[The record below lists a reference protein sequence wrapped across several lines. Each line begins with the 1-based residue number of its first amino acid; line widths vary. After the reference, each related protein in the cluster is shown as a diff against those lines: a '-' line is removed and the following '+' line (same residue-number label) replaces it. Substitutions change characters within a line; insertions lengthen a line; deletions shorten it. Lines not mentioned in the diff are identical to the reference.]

1 MKNEEIYNKI
11 MNFKIKNDDGKK
23 VDYLSQDERNIIT
36 EERKKVKTSKI
47 LSKLLLIVTI
57 AILIMMFI
65 LAGTSRDLL
74 KIPTV
79 LKFTFFIS
87 LILIICFYCMF
98 AAFNYDYKK
107 LLKSYYTKYT
117 NETYAYYASYAKYD
131 IYLAQS
137 LYEFTVY
144 VSGNDKKIMA
154 NLYNCINDPKT
165 YYIVHKEEINKH
177 SINIID
183 DNVYLVG
190 GIMSLLENHHYVSI
204 LDNTCTKDEFLKEIR
219 ELNEKIDVNEIE
231 WNDDNSN
238 DIKNKVKI
246 WIHDVNKVLKEKD
259 KTMILFKLDQIY
271 KDKVIICITDINNGA
286 KIWEYIDEI
295 DNGLNKTLNGKSDE
309 NGKK

>member
-11 MNFKIKNDDGKK
+11 MNLKIKNDDGKK

-57 AILIMMFI
+57 AILIMIFI
-65 LAGTSRDLL
+65 LVGTSRDVF

-87 LILIICFYCMF
+87 LILTICFYCMF

-144 VSGNDKKIMA
+144 VSENDTKIMA
-154 NLYNCINDPKT
+154 NLYNCMNDPKT
-165 YYIVHKEEINKH
+165 YYIVHKEDINRH

-190 GIMSLLENHHYVSI
+190 GIMSLLENNHYLSI
-204 LDNTCTKDEFLKEIR
+204 LDNTCTKDEFLKKIR